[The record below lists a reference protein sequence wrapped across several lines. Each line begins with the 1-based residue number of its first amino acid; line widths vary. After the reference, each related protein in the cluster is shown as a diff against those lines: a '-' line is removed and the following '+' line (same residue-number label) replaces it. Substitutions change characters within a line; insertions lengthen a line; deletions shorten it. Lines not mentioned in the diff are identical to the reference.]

1 MGDARRAVLA
11 AFLISSILA
20 GGNAVGVRFSN
31 RELDPLWG
39 STLRF
44 ALSGTLVM
52 GWVVIRRIPLPKGR
66 AWAGPLVFG
75 LFNYAVAFS
84 LLYYGFVRVQ
94 AGFGQTILALMPLF
108 TLLLAVAH
116 RQERLT
122 TSGIIGTSMA
132 AAGVG
137 IMSGPSL
144 AEGVPLLSVLAIV
157 GAALSFGEA
166 AVLAKRFPP
175 VNPIAM
181 NAIAM
186 LTGAAVMAAVSR
198 VAGDEW
204 TVPELGETWLA
215 IGYLVV
221 VGSAVVFS
229 LYLFVLTHWPA
240 SQAAYGLVIVPV
252 VTFFLSVWL
261 DDESLGPGLVMGAVL
276 VLIGVYVGALR
287 PSGDRRAA

>member
-1 MGDARRAVLA
+1 MGDTRRAVLA
-11 AFLISSILA
+11 AFLVSSILA

-39 STLRF
+39 SALRF
-44 ALSGTLVM
+44 GVSGVLLL
-52 GWVVIRRIPLPKGR
+52 GWVVVRRIPLPKGR
-66 AWAGPLVFG
+66 AWTGPLVFG
-75 LFNYAVAFS
+75 LFNYAIAFS
-84 LLYYGFVRVQ
+84 LAYYGLVRVQ

-122 TSGIIGTSMA
+122 TSGIIGTLV
-132 AAGVG
+132 AAGGVAV
-137 IMSGPSL
+137 MSGPSL
-144 AEGVPLLSVLAIV
+144 AEGVPLLSVLALV

-186 LTGAAVMAAVSR
+186 SAGAVVMATVSR
-198 VAGDEW
+198 LAGDEW
-204 TVPELGETWLA
+204 ALPELGETWLA

-229 LYLFVLTHWPA
+229 LYLFVLAHWPA
-240 SQAAYGLVIVPV
+240 SRAAYGLVIIPV

-261 DDESLGPGLVMGAVL
+261 DDETLGPGLVAGAVL
-276 VLIGVYVGALR
+276 VLIGVYIGALR
-287 PSGDRRAA
+287 PSANRGAV